1 MNNEIMK
8 DIIHWFEGD
17 TIKFIDRVIS
27 DNIVTP
33 EYSAITCSNRIIRL
47 IQIENEF
54 EKKYKTIEEYLSS
67 IGYSKKD
74 IEIFMK
80 SREREMANYQGEIYK
95 LDS

>member
-1 MNNEIMK
+1 MKEDVMK

-27 DNIVTP
+27 DDLLEP

-67 IGYSKKD
+67 IGYSKND

-80 SREREMANYQGEIYK
+80 SREKEMTNYQGEIYK
-95 LDS
+95 LD

>member
-1 MNNEIMK
+1 MKEDVMK
-8 DIIHWFEGD
+8 DIIYWFEGD

-27 DNIVTP
+27 DDILTL
-33 EYSAITCSNRIIRL
+33 EYSAVTCSNRIIRL

-54 EKKYKTIEEYLSS
+54 EEKYKTIEEYLSS

-80 SREREMANYQGEIYK
+80 SREKEMANYQGKIYK
-95 LDS
+95 LD

>member
-1 MNNEIMK
+1 MKEDVMK

-27 DNIVTP
+27 DDLLEP

-54 EKKYKTIEEYLSS
+54 RKKYKTIEEYLSS
-67 IGYSKKD
+67 IGYSKND

-80 SREREMANYQGEIYK
+80 SREKEIANYQGEIYK
-95 LDS
+95 LD